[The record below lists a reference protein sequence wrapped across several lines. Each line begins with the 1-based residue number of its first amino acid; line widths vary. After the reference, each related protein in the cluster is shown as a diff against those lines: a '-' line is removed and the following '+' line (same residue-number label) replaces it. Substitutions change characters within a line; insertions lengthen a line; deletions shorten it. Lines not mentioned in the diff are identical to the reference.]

1 MNKPDYAREN
11 TVAAEKQLR
20 GGPYFPGR
28 VDACP
33 RILFVGNSITLHGRK
48 PEIGWNV

>member
-28 VDACP
+28 A
-33 RILFVGNSITLHGRK
+33 G
-48 PEIGWNV
+48 